1 MKFKSIHNPDSEMG
15 KRALKDIQERNKEMC
30 ELILKSNTFIMVIAE
45 SEDKIEQ
52 SEMAWILKNSDD
64 LNNLGIENIE
74 FVVITH
80 AMIEEIGL
88 KKIEELI
95 KNKDVALVDWD

>member
-1 MKFKSIHNPDSEMG
+1 MSSFASFGLAGVSG
-15 KRALKDIQERNKEMC
+15 A
-30 ELILKSNTFIMVIAE
+30 VIAE